1 MKNHSVLWCSIIQ
14 SLTWGS
20 EAVKVFFGTEYLPEL
35 ANKNIGHAIKFEFQV
50 KTINFFNMS
59 HMLYWTYSK
68 NKVAY
73 LESNLTGY
81 CKFYL
86 AIHSLGTARWPGLSE
101 QVGDRPRMNTE
112 ILLCL
117 SPPGSPPSRLQI
129 PFMHLMSCS
138 PQYAWGYNEAI
149 YIDKFLTIQWK
160 LLCIL
165 KL

>member
-1 MKNHSVLWCSIIQ
+1 MENNSVLWFSIIQ

-35 ANKNIGHAIKFEFQV
+35 ANKNIGRTIKFEFQV
-50 KTINFFNMS
+50 KTVNFFNLS

-68 NKVAY
+68 NKVVY

-86 AIHSLGTARWPGLSE
+86 AIHSRGTARWPELSE
-101 QVGDRPRMNTE
+101 QVRDRLRVNTE
-112 ILLCL
+112 ILLL
-117 SPPGSPPSRLQI
+117 PFLAPPSCGLQI
-129 PFMHLMSCS
+129 PFMHLMSWS
-138 PQYAWGYNEAI
+138 PQCAWGYNEAI
-149 YIDKFLTIQWK
+149 YMDKFLTVQWK

-165 KL
+165 KT